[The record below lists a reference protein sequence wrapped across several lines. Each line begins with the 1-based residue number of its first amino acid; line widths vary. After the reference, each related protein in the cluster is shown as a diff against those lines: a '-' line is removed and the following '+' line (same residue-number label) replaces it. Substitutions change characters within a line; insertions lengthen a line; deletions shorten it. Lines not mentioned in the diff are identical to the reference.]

1 MLASTFSP
9 LIFFTTARNDPHPD
23 FGKTALQTAVSAG
36 HTGIV
41 KLILETAETSGA
53 DKVISNHE
61 DENGEAPIHVA
72 SRCGSIDIMELLVMH
87 GANLGLI
94 DGRGRTCLHCAAQAG
109 QAECLLFALDC
120 GADEYIEAFSNDGFT
135 PLHLAVRTNK
145 TDCVLVL
152 LQAGADVSTE
162 TMSGANVY
170 NLASK
175 QRCERLMKLLLEY
188 DVSSASE
195 GEDSYYDTSYDSISS
210 EEDMFRGLNTYHVGS
225 TQQMG
230 GLLSPVNRPQTN
242 LKYRMPSN
250 NIGNHHSQW
259 TQMNSPIAGVNH
271 RFGNGD
277 RQFNDSIT
285 RHLESNDDGDFYFG
299 GDLWKIYV
307 TEDGHTY
314 FYNVNKDSSSWQDPR
329 SSMKHV
335 SFSEQRCA
343 QTPASP
349 GQGGNHDRP
358 VILSPA
364 SCKRKLTAIPHPS
377 NTQTKDG
384 ITRGSLSPGV
394 PSVASPVPGR
404 QKSQLNETVSGSSA
418 IAPANHQSSAAR
430 NIHVNLARDKLLMEP
445 SQASIPHPLVKS
457 HNNRKSVPSNS
468 HSCAARGLNTY
479 HVGSTQQMGGLLSP
493 VNRPHSNNIGNH
505 HSQWTQMNSPIAGV
519 NHRFGNGD
527 RQFNDSI
534 TRHLESNDDGDFY
547 FGGDLWKIYV
557 TEDGHTYFYNVNKDS
572 SSWQDPRSSMKHVSF
587 SEQRCAQTP
596 ASPGQGGNHDRPV
609 ILSPASCKRKLTA
622 IPHPSNTQTKDG
634 ITRGSLSPGVPSVA
648 SPVPGRQKS
657 QLNET
662 VSGSS
667 AIAPA
672 NHQSSA
678 ARNIHVNLAR
688 DKLLMEPS
696 QASIPHP
703 LVKSHNNR
711 KSVPSN
717 SHSCAAKQDAPD
729 PKSMLLAQ
737 INSRS
742 AIVGSSIQST
752 PQPAMCDLESLR
764 LAQRKSR
771 SGGDVGV
778 TQSSVSPPTTQ
789 EKGDHASAKDD
800 PKSLLLAQIK
810 SRSSSAEG
818 VTHSLLWSAT
828 EEDTTAKSEN
838 KAPKSSQSNDPEM
851 AKYVKMKAVGI
862 PLPAI
867 KQKMKLDGI
876 NPGKIKRFESFDS
889 SSDATPNQKENV
901 APHDNVIK
909 SPKQQSKDQV
919 KAALIQDESTKK
931 FMRMASVGVPAK
943 AVSHKMQQEGVD
955 ISKIAMFNEYHGL
968 VTACTKPPAS
978 SKSQSTTFTKEDLSK
993 DSTFDKYIKMTK
1005 VGVPCMAIAVK
1016 MKNDGVDKEKIIM
1029 FSEAFG
1035 LKPANRGS
1043 QATSKPFPKPWR
1055 GSRRASKALQKIH
1068 WTSVSEDK
1076 LQNSLWASGDVSEK
1090 DDIKD
1095 SEIEEIESLF
1105 SLSPIR
1111 RAAAGNKKIATNKSS
1126 KATSVLDPK
1135 RANNTAIA
1143 LAQFRAYKSFDDLCQ
1158 AVASLDST
1166 YLDLEKLHNMV
1177 LLLPRSD
1184 EIASLKQYKDQSDGL
1199 SLGRAE
1205 LWFLAVMKVPCFQQK
1220 LHTFKY
1226 TLQFDELTQSLTKSL
1241 NLLKKACRE
1250 VTESKKL
1257 AGLLRRLLAIG
1268 NLMNES
1274 CQKPPTMGITLDS
1287 LIKTAKKKG
1296 SDGKTTV
1303 LDLLVSTSIENKLDI
1318 VHFWSD
1324 MPSVGESTKCDLED
1338 YRSLLREIETGAQ
1351 SVECFI
1357 EAEKSQEHSCTAE
1370 SLSQLVPFM
1379 KRVHGEIDSLK
1390 KLFSIVERRV
1400 QSLCSF
1406 FAEDAKT
1413 CKASSIFAV
1422 LIDFSR
1428 LVDQAK
1434 QKAHRKQNAMNRRSS
1449 MTMNRPTSAP
1459 GL

>member
-1 MLASTFSP
+1 
-9 LIFFTTARNDPHPD
+9 
-23 FGKTALQTAVSAG
+23 
-36 HTGIV
+36 
-41 KLILETAETSGA
+41 
-53 DKVISNHE
+53 
-61 DENGEAPIHVA
+61 
-72 SRCGSIDIMELLVMH
+72 
-87 GANLGLI
+87 
-94 DGRGRTCLHCAAQAG
+94 
-109 QAECLLFALDC
+109 
-120 GADEYIEAFSNDGFT
+120 
-135 PLHLAVRTNK
+135 
-145 TDCVLVL
+145 
-152 LQAGADVSTE
+152 
-162 TMSGANVY
+162 
-170 NLASK
+170 
-175 QRCERLMKLLLEY
+175 
-188 DVSSASE
+188 
-195 GEDSYYDTSYDSISS
+195 
-210 EEDMFRGLNTYHVGS
+210 
-225 TQQMG
+225 
-230 GLLSPVNRPQTN
+230 
-242 LKYRMPSN
+242 
-250 NIGNHHSQW
+250 
-259 TQMNSPIAGVNH
+259 
-271 RFGNGD
+271 
-277 RQFNDSIT
+277 
-285 RHLESNDDGDFYFG
+285 
-299 GDLWKIYV
+299 
-307 TEDGHTY
+307 
-314 FYNVNKDSSSWQDPR
+314 
-329 SSMKHV
+329 
-335 SFSEQRCA
+335 
-343 QTPASP
+343 
-349 GQGGNHDRP
+349 
-358 VILSPA
+358 
-364 SCKRKLTAIPHPS
+364 
-377 NTQTKDG
+377 
-384 ITRGSLSPGV
+384 
-394 PSVASPVPGR
+394 
-404 QKSQLNETVSGSSA
+404 
-418 IAPANHQSSAAR
+418 
-430 NIHVNLARDKLLMEP
+430 
-445 SQASIPHPLVKS
+445 
-457 HNNRKSVPSNS
+457 
-468 HSCAARGLNTY
+468 
-479 HVGSTQQMGGLLSP
+479 
-493 VNRPHSNNIGNH
+493 
-505 HSQWTQMNSPIAGV
+505 
-519 NHRFGNGD
+519 
-527 RQFNDSI
+527 
-534 TRHLESNDDGDFY
+534 
-547 FGGDLWKIYV
+547 
-557 TEDGHTYFYNVNKDS
+557 
-572 SSWQDPRSSMKHVSF
+572 
-587 SEQRCAQTP
+587 
-596 ASPGQGGNHDRPV
+596 
-609 ILSPASCKRKLTA
+609 
-622 IPHPSNTQTKDG
+622 
-634 ITRGSLSPGVPSVA
+634 
-648 SPVPGRQKS
+648 
-657 QLNET
+657 
-662 VSGSS
+662 
-667 AIAPA
+667 
-672 NHQSSA
+672 
-678 ARNIHVNLAR
+678 
-688 DKLLMEPS
+688 
-696 QASIPHP
+696 
-703 LVKSHNNR
+703 
-711 KSVPSN
+711 
-717 SHSCAAKQDAPD
+717 
-729 PKSMLLAQ
+729 
-737 INSRS
+737 
-742 AIVGSSIQST
+742 
-752 PQPAMCDLESLR
+752 
-764 LAQRKSR
+764 
-771 SGGDVGV
+771 
-778 TQSSVSPPTTQ
+778 
-789 EKGDHASAKDD
+789 
-800 PKSLLLAQIK
+800 
-810 SRSSSAEG
+810 
-818 VTHSLLWSAT
+818 
-828 EEDTTAKSEN
+828 
-838 KAPKSSQSNDPEM
+838 
-851 AKYVKMKAVGI
+851 
-862 PLPAI
+862 
-867 KQKMKLDGI
+867 
-876 NPGKIKRFESFDS
+876 
-889 SSDATPNQKENV
+889 
-901 APHDNVIK
+901 
-909 SPKQQSKDQV
+909 
-919 KAALIQDESTKK
+919 
-931 FMRMASVGVPAK
+931 MRMASVGVPAK

-1126 KATSVLDPK
+1126 KATSVIDPK

-1143 LAQFRAYKSFDDLCQ
+1143 LAQFRAYKSFDELCQ

-1166 YLDLEKLHNMV
+1166 YLDLEKLQNMT

-1303 LDLLVSTSIENKLDI
+1303 LDLLVSTSIQNKLDI